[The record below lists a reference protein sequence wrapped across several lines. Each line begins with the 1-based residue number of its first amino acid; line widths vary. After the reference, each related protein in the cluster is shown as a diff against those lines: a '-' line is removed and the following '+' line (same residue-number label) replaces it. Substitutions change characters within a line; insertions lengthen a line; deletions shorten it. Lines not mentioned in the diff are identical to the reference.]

1 MPLCRTTKLLLGLVL
16 GTTCLMS
23 LSLESNAQST
33 MMKSNNQPSAA
44 QTSSHVNVRG
54 TIENVAGKTLVIK
67 TLEGGE
73 SAITLA
79 DDLTVNTVTKA
90 SIDNIKEGDFVGI
103 ANVPTSGGTSSAL
116 EVVIFPAALK
126 GSGEGNYAWD
136 LKPNSSMTNATVA
149 NAVKGVDGQTVTVT
163 YRGGQK
169 KIAIPDNT
177 PIVALAV
184 GKADDLKTGAAVF
197 APSEFG
203 ADSKFTSHRVV
214 VGADGVVPPM

>member
-1 MPLCRTTKLLLGLVL
+1 MPLGRTPKLLLGLML
-16 GTTCLMS
+16 GTACLMS

-33 MMKSNNQPSAA
+33 MMKSNNQPSG

-54 TIENVAGKTLVIK
+54 TIESVAGKTLVIK
-67 TLEGGE
+67 TREGGE
-73 SAITLA
+73 ATITLA
-79 DDLTVNTVTKA
+79 DDLTVNSVTKA

-116 EVVIFPAALK
+116 EVVIFPVALK
-126 GSGEGNYAWD
+126 GIGEGNYAWD

-149 NAVKGVDGQTVTVT
+149 NAVKGVDGRTVTVT
-163 YRGGQK
+163 YQGGQK

-177 PIVALAV
+177 PIVSLAV
-184 GKADDLKTGAAVF
+184 ATKDDLKPGATVF

-214 VGADGVVPPM
+214 VGTDGVVPPM

>member
-1 MPLCRTTKLLLGLVL
+1 MPLGRTQKLLLGLML
-16 GTTCLMS
+16 GTACLMS

-33 MMKSNNQPSAA
+33 MMKSNKQTSG

-54 TIENVAGKTLVIK
+54 TIESVAGKTLVIK
-67 TLEGGE
+67 TREGGE
-73 SAITLA
+73 ATITLA
-79 DDLTVNTVTKA
+79 DDLTVNSVTKA

-126 GSGEGNYAWD
+126 GTGEGNYAWD

-149 NAVKGVDGQTVTVT
+149 NAVKGVDGRTVTVT

-184 GKADDLKTGAAVF
+184 GNADDLRAGAAVF

-214 VGADGVVPPM
+214 VGTDGVVPPM